1 MFRHDF
7 IDISMALQLEF
18 SEEEFSKIF
27 DIICSAKTKKD
38 DKADVAEKD
47 KKSNLTRFTFQQFK
61 EAITVKQDENWIF
74 QAYIKIHGVILQ
86 KSLTYKRLF
95 T

>member
-1 MFRHDF
+1 
-7 IDISMALQLEF
+7 MALQLEF
-18 SEEEFSKIF
+18 SEDEFSKIF
-27 DIICSAKTKKD
+27 DIICSTKAKKD
-38 DKADVAEKD
+38 DTEDIAQREGD
-47 KKSNLTRFTFQQFK
+47 KRAKSTLTRFTYQQFK

-74 QAYIKIHGVILQ
+74 QAFIKIHSVVLQ